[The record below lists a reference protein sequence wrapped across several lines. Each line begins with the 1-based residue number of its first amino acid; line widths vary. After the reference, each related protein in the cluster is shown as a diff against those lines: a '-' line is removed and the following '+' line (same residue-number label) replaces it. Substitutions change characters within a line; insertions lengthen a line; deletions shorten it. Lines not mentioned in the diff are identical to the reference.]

1 MPGLEFLHTSLFYEL
16 TALLMVVSAIGLIGL
31 KLRQP
36 MIVNFIA
43 AGILVGPSGLNIV
56 HSQAHIELLAQLGI
70 AVLLF
75 LVGLKLDLKLIRS
88 MGVVSLAT
96 GLGQVVFT
104 SVVGYFLGLMLGLSH
119 MTSVYVAVAL
129 TFSSTIIIVKL
140 LSDKKEVDSLHGRI
154 AIGFLIVQD
163 IVVVLAMMMLSAFGI
178 AGHSNTQTPLQ
189 HVLEVSLYG
198 TGMLVLVAAFMRFAA
213 TPLMN
218 RIARSPELLIT
229 FSIGWAAL
237 LAALGDHFGFSKELG
252 GLLAGISL
260 ASTPFREALIS
271 RLSSLRDFL
280 LLFFFIAL
288 GTQLDLSLLGAQVF
302 PAIVF
307 SAFVLIGNPLIV
319 MVIMGAMGYRKRTS
333 FLAGLTVAQISE
345 FSLIFIAMGVTL
357 GHVNKDALG
366 LVTLVGLIT
375 IALSVYMITYAH
387 PLYRWMES
395 LLGIFERKNPHREA
409 SAQEHADI
417 PAAEQSYD
425 IILFGL
431 GRYGN
436 AIAHHLR
443 AQGHHILGVDF
454 NPDEVRKWRTHG
466 HAAVYGDACDPEFIA
481 SLPLGQARW
490 VISAMPQH
498 DTGVTHEDPRLMLLN
513 GLKEAQYAGKIAVST
528 HDPGQDSQ
536 LRKAGAHV
544 VFLPFHD
551 AAERAVTMIHDRR

>member
-1 MPGLEFLHTSLFYEL
+1 MPSFEFLHTSVFYEL
-16 TALLMVVSAIGLIGL
+16 TALLMVVSAIGLVGL

-56 HSQAHIELLAQLGI
+56 HSKEHIELLAQLGI

-75 LVGLKLDLKLIRS
+75 LVGLKLDLKLIRT

-104 SVVGYFLGLMLGLSH
+104 SVVGYFLGLALGLGH
-119 MTSVYVAVAL
+119 MTALYAAVAL

-140 LSDKKEVDSLHGRI
+140 LSDKKETDSLHGRI

-163 IVVVLAMMMLSAFGI
+163 IVVVLAMMVLSAFGI
-178 AGHSNTQTPLQ
+178 ADNGSTQTPLER
-189 HVLEVSLYG
+189 VLEVSLYG
-198 TGMLVLVAAFMRFAA
+198 AGMLALVAAFMRFAA

-229 FSIGWAAL
+229 FAIGWAAL

-288 GTQLDLSLLGAQVF
+288 GTQLDLSLLGAQVW

-319 MVIMGAMGYRKRTS
+319 MVIMGAMGYRKRTG

-345 FSLIFIAMGVTL
+345 FSLIFMAMGLSL
-357 GHVNKDALG
+357 GHVDKEALG

-387 PLYRWMES
+387 PLYRWLEPA
-395 LLGIFERKNPHREA
+395 LGIFERQNPHREA
-409 SAQEHADI
+409 AAHEHADV
-417 PAAEQSYD
+417 PESAQHYD

-436 AIAHHLR
+436 AIGHHLR
-443 AQGHHILGVDF
+443 ALGYHILGVDF

-481 SLPLGQARW
+481 SLPLAQVRW

-498 DTGVTHEDPRLMLLN
+498 DTGVTHEDPRLMLLSA
-513 GLKEAQYAGKIAVST
+513 LREAKYTGKTAVST
-528 HDPGQDSQ
+528 HDPAQDGM
-536 LRKAGAHV
+536 LRHAGAHV

-551 AAERAVTMIHDRR
+551 AAERAVTMIRDRG